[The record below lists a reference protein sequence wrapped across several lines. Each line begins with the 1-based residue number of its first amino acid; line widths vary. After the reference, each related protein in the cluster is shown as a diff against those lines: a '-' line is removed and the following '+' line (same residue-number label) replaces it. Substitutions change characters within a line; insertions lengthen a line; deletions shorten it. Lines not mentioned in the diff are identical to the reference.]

1 MMKGHSYGRIYLTFL
16 LLLSFAVVLAQEAP
30 ASLTEN
36 GNSKVAIG
44 ASIATTGPG
53 LNLVLGV
60 TKPLSVR
67 LGFEQMAFNV
77 PFSFEENNIDYDA
90 DLNFRAGSISIIA
103 DYHYWRS
110 LFVSFGAGY
119 NLFRPEI
126 AGVAASGLPYGD
138 IFIPAEDVGKF
149 HFEVEPSHRLSP
161 YLGAGIGRK
170 IGLKKRAA
178 FSMEAGIFYQG
189 PPKIA
194 IEATGLLSPTADEA
208 HNHARM
214 LENQFS
220 AWRFYPV
227 AKMGLSF
234 LLTK

>member
-1 MMKGHSYGRIYLTFL
+1 MVKGNSIGHVFLTIL
-16 LLLSFAVVLAQEAP
+16 LLLSISVAIAQQVAPVV
-30 ASLTEN
+30 SEN
-36 GNSKVAIG
+36 GNSKVALG

-60 TKPLSVR
+60 SKPLAVR
-67 LGFEQMAFNV
+67 LGFEQMAFNF

-103 DYHYWRS
+103 DYHYFRS
-110 LFVSFGAGY
+110 LFLSFGAGY

-126 AGVAASGLPYGD
+126 TGVAASDWKYGD
-138 IFIPAEDVGKF
+138 IYIPAEDVGNF
-149 HFEVEPSHRLSP
+149 HFTVEPSHRISP

-170 IGLKKRAA
+170 IGIKRRAA

-189 PPKIA
+189 PPKIS
-194 IEATGLLSPTADEA
+194 IDATGLLAPTADEA